1 MGELLSQD
9 EIDALMGLSVGGE
22 EETAPSN
29 KNLDKFIGILSESTQ
44 NTLSTLLG
52 KNVLLGTAEI
62 IRKTSDELGAENE
75 GPYVTSQIMFE
86 GAVNGPF
93 FLAFKQDDATVIIDL
108 VLMGEGVA
116 KPDFTEEDEDGFT
129 EAINQILG
137 ALTTSLKESFSQQIK
152 LSQSGV
158 FALGLADVSCPIQ
171 LLEDKNWQAASIPFK
186 IEGVVDTSMLFMMP
200 EGTSKHLEDYHESV
214 EETVDPPPDV
224 PPYTPQDTP
233 QEEKPREPEQRARE
247 MRNIDIL
254 LDVEL
259 PVSVR
264 VGQSEMTLQ
273 DILKLASGSV
283 VELNKSAEAPLEL
296 MVNNKRIA
304 KGEVVVLDANF
315 ALRLTEIESP
325 EEMLKKLG

>member
-1 MGELLSQD
+1 MSELLSQD

-22 EETAPSN
+22 EESKPSN
-29 KNLDKFIGILSESTQ
+29 ENLDKFIKILSDSTQ

-52 KNVLLGTAEI
+52 KNVLLGSAEVEE
-62 IRKTSDELGAENE
+62 KDSAELAAENE
-75 GPYVTSQIMFE
+75 GPYVTSQIIFD
-86 GAVNGPF
+86 GSVNGPF
-93 FLAFKQDDATVIIDL
+93 FLSFKQYDATVIIDL
-108 VLMGEGVA
+108 VLMGEGVS

-137 ALTTSLKESFSQQIK
+137 ALNTSIKESFSQQIK

-158 FALGLADVSCPIQ
+158 FALELSDASCPIQ
-171 LLEDKNWQAASIPFK
+171 SLEDKNWKVLKIPFN
-186 IEGVVDTSMLFMMP
+186 IDGVLETSMLFMMP
-200 EGTSKHLEDYHESV
+200 EGTSKNLEDYQEKEEESL
-214 EETVDPPPDV
+214 PPPD
-224 PPYTPQDTP
+224 PSSYEPQDAP
-233 QEEKPREPEQRARE
+233 EEERHREPQTRNDV
-247 MRNIDIL
+247 RNIDML

-273 DILKLASGSV
+273 DILKLSSGSV
-283 VELNKSAEAPLEL
+283 IELNKSAEAPLEL